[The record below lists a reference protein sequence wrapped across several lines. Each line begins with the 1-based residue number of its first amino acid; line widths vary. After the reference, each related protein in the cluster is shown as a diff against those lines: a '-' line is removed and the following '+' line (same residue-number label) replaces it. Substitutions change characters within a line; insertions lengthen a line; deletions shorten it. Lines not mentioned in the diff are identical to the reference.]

1 MCLSTFC
8 CTFAS
13 MKHSYLRLHASILLA
28 GATGLFGKIITI
40 SELPLVFYRVLF
52 SALLLAFVMGVQ
64 HRLHRLP
71 WRQVAMMMGCGVLL
85 AVHWVCYYGSIKM
98 ANVSIGAVC
107 FALVG
112 FFTAI
117 IEPIIGQHRP
127 SWRELLLS
135 LLTVCGIMLIF
146 GFDVRYRAGIAV
158 GCLSSLL
165 YSFFSVLSKR
175 VQATTGRASST
186 MLLYELTG
194 GGIILA
200 IAILVYGL
208 AVPQA
213 VVAPSSHDLIALLV
227 FASLF
232 TIGPFLLQLQSL
244 RSISAFTVN
253 LSYNLEPIYTIT
265 LAMLLFGEA
274 GELSVAFWGGIALI
288 LLSVAVQTILA
299 VRSRNKGNR

>member
-1 MCLSTFC
+1 
-8 CTFAS
+8 
-13 MKHSYLRLHASILLA
+13 
-28 GATGLFGKIITI
+28 
-40 SELPLVFYRVLF
+40 
-52 SALLLAFVMGVQ
+52 
-64 HRLHRLP
+64 
-71 WRQVAMMMGCGVLL
+71 
-85 AVHWVCYYGSIKM
+85 
-98 ANVSIGAVC
+98 
-107 FALVG
+107 
-112 FFTAI
+112 
-117 IEPIIGQHRP
+117 
-127 SWRELLLS
+127 
-135 LLTVCGIMLIF
+135 MLIF

-194 GGIILA
+194 GGILLA
-200 IAILVYGL
+200 VATLVYGV
-208 AVPQA
+208 AVPQ
-213 VVAPSSHDLIALLV
+213 VVVVPPSHDLIALLV

-274 GELSVAFWGGIALI
+274 GELSLAFWGGIALI

>member
-1 MCLSTFC
+1 
-8 CTFAS
+8 
-13 MKHSYLRLHASILLA
+13 MKHSYLRLHVSILLA
-28 GATGLFGKIITI
+28 GATGLFGKFISI
-40 SELPLVFYRVLF
+40 SELPLVFYRVVF
-52 SALLLAFVMGVQ
+52 SAMFLALVMGLG

-71 WRQVAMMMGCGVLL
+71 GRQLAAILGCGVLL
-85 AVHWVCYYGSIKM
+85 SVHWVCYYGSIKL
-98 ANVSIGAVC
+98 ANVSIGAIC

-112 FFTAI
+112 FFTALV
-117 IEPIIGQHRP
+117 EPLVNHHKP
-127 SWRELLLS
+127 SWRELMLS
-135 LLTVCGIMLIF
+135 LITVAGVMLIF

-200 IAILVYGL
+200 IATLVYGV

-213 VVAPSSHDLIALLV
+213 VVVPPSHDLIALLV